1 MPELLWCLHQEMTQT
16 PITLINTTMVIWS
29 AGHTDLGVAFG
40 VNGAELR
47 IVTQVKPQGWQLLGS
62 RFKVLVQVFT

>member
-47 IVTQVKPQGWQLLGS
+47 IVT
-62 RFKVLVQVFT
+62 